1 MHACERCTPVRDA
14 CSWEMHDEF
23 PVLQAILEGGAGE
36 VDTDDVATN

>member
-1 MHACERCTPVRDA
+1 MDACKRYTPVRDA
-14 CSWEMHDEF
+14 CPWEMHGEF